1 MEKRR
6 RRRQRAVT
14 RDTEVLVVS
23 GLQPI
28 RSKRYQRF
36 ARQVL
41 SDQSGAAERNS
52 FPRKVTS
59 TAKE

>member
-41 SDQSGAAERNS
+41 SDHSGRKAA
-52 FPRKVTS
+52 S

>member
-6 RRRQRAVT
+6 GRRKRAVT
-14 RDTEVLVVS
+14 RHAEEVVVS
-23 GLQPI
+23 GLEPI
-28 RSKRYQRF
+28 RTKRYQRF

-41 SDQSGAAERNS
+41 SDHSGRKAA
-52 FPRKVTS
+52 S